1 VDEEGIVEL
10 AFVLQLEGREM
21 ILLFC
26 VEIRN
31 IDCDDDQVRN

>member
-1 VDEEGIVEL
+1 MGEEGIVEL

-21 ILLFC
+21 ILFC

>member
-21 ILLFC
+21 ILLC